1 MVAKGFLSQE
11 HRAMVLVETE
21 PKPLLDAFA
30 HYRPPKTVKWIDKEE
45 T

>member
-1 MVAKGFLSQE
+1 MVAKGFPSEE

-30 HYRPPKTVKWIDKEE
+30 RYRPAKPVNRIDKEE